1 MEPPFDSRV
10 RPTASP
16 KVHFQGLN
24 ASVAWPIHL
33 SISFLVPLVPVSLY
47 KNGTLLCYLSILCG
61 DCYTYHINRI
71 APLQPQHEH
80 MERHKKRFGVRMDK
94 MERDRK
100 REARKAHK
108 ISEFAQKSFGLR
120 AKLFNQKRFKEKAAM
135 RKTLALHKEGSNK
148 HANDDKVT
156 DGKL

>member
-1 MEPPFDSRV
+1 MYSEFC
-10 RPTASP
+10 
-16 KVHFQGLN
+16 
-24 ASVAWPIHL
+24 L
-33 SISFLVPLVPVSLY
+33 SKYLLSL
-47 KNGTLLCYLSILCG
+47 SSS
-61 DCYTYHINRI
+61 
-71 APLQPQHEH
+71 QPQHEH

-156 DGKL
+156 DGALLQNNL

>member
-1 MEPPFDSRV
+1 
-10 RPTASP
+10 
-16 KVHFQGLN
+16 
-24 ASVAWPIHL
+24 
-33 SISFLVPLVPVSLY
+33 
-47 KNGTLLCYLSILCG
+47 
-61 DCYTYHINRI
+61 
-71 APLQPQHEH
+71 
-80 MERHKKRFGVRMDK
+80 MDK

-156 DGKL
+156 DGKFTREEVNQHLSPRSLILVLVVLFQVLFLRTCWTERTLPALRFCPTL